1 MFRKIFHINST
12 VKYLLALILIII
24 ISIFLRAYHFSD
36 WLKFNSDQARDA
48 GVVRNMIENG
58 NIPLLGPV
66 AGGTLFQLG
75 PAFYYFQ
82 YLSAKIFGATP
93 DKMAYPDLFF
103 GILSIPLLYLLAQQ
117 YFKKNISLI
126 LSALYAVAYFTVQ
139 YSRFAWNPNS
149 AQFFSMLFVYCVLRL
164 YSSRSDK
171 KSKWIILTGISLGIS
186 IQLHALLLF
195 GMLFASLVLAIYLF
209 KNQRIKFSGIA
220 LIALI
225 VLILN
230 STQFA
235 SEIKNGGANFLEF
248 KNAIIGKST
257 RQSAL
262 WRNSLFV
269 FSCQAQANVKILVP
283 YADQESCDFPLADKY
298 FKRLKRRMNNSFEWL
313 KHIAKIISV
322 IIFSG
327 GGYWLLFRKVK
338 KNNEKREFFMIL
350 ILFNLSLWTV
360 FAPFGAELS
369 LRYFIL
375 LAFMPF
381 LLLGL
386 WLEFILR
393 RNNFQIKFI
402 ALIATTVLL
411 AYNLFFCLLIFR
423 NYSRNIPGNMID
435 GTMNQ
440 TKEIAEYII
449 SEVGSRKK
457 IQIDGQGIYLDR
469 FANRISYFLADSKI
483 EIITPNK
490 YVKLDNNLPIFVVVN
505 ESSEEFYPGMVYKK
519 YGEIEKNHRIY
530 DVTILKMKNAPK

>member
-411 AYNLFFCLLIFR
+411 AYNLFFCLLIFH

-435 GTMNQ
+435 GTANQ
-440 TKEIAEYII
+440 AETIADYII
-449 SEVGSRKK
+449 EKSGNAKK
-457 IQIDGQGIYLDR
+457 IQISGQKSYLGR
-469 FANRISYFLADSKI
+469 FYNRISYFAKNKNVEMILLNDVEDVFDERLPLFVAINEMSGQCKI
-483 EIITPNK
+483 GE
-490 YVKLDNNLPIFVVVN
+490 Y
-505 ESSEEFYPGMVYKK
+505 YK
-519 YGEIEKNHRIY
+519 YGYIKDCKKMY
-530 DVTILKMKNAPK
+530 DVTILRINRVKK

>member
-1 MFRKIFHINST
+1 M
-12 VKYLLALILIII
+12 V
-24 ISIFLRAYHFSD
+24 
-36 WLKFNSDQARDA
+36 
-48 GVVRNMIENG
+48 
-58 NIPLLGPV
+58 
-66 AGGTLFQLG
+66 
-75 PAFYYFQ
+75 
-82 YLSAKIFGATP
+82 
-93 DKMAYPDLFF
+93 
-103 GILSIPLLYLLAQQ
+103 
-117 YFKKNISLI
+117 
-126 LSALYAVAYFTVQ
+126 LYATAFFTVQ

-149 AQFFSMLFVYCVLRL
+149 AQFFDMLFVYSVLKL
-164 YSSRSDK
+164 WNSQEK
-171 KSKWIILTGISLGIS
+171 KKILWIILIGISLGIS
-186 IQLHALLLF
+186 MQLHTLLLF
-195 GMLFASLVLAIYLF
+195 GMPFASLILAIYLF

-298 FKRLKRRMNNSFEWL
+298 FKRLERRMNNSFEWL

-322 IIFSG
+322 IIFSS
-327 GGYWLLFRKVK
+327 GGYWLLFRKIK
-338 KNNEKREFFMIL
+338 KNNEKREFFIIL

-369 LRYFIL
+369 LRYFII

-411 AYNLFFCLLIFR
+411 AYNLFFCLLIFH

-435 GTMNQ
+435 GTANQ
-440 TKEIAEYII
+440 AETIADYII
-449 SEVGSRKK
+449 EKSGNAKK
-457 IQIDGQGIYLDR
+457 IQISGQKSYLGR
-469 FANRISYFLADSKI
+469 FYNRISYFAKNKNVEMILLNDVEDVFDERLPLFVAINEMSGQCKI
-483 EIITPNK
+483 GE
-490 YVKLDNNLPIFVVVN
+490 Y
-505 ESSEEFYPGMVYKK
+505 YK
-519 YGEIEKNHRIY
+519 YGYIKDCKKMY
-530 DVTILKMKNAPK
+530 DVTILRINRVKK